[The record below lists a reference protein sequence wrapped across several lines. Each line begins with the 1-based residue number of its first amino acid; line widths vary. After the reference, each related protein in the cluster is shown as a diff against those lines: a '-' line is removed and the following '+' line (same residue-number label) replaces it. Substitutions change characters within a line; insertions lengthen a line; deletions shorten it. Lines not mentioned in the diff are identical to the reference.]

1 MAKTGPA
8 KYSAT
13 PSLQGY
19 LYQCRY
25 AFLLM
30 LKRIRTLPTAHLAVE
45 KFDDVSF
52 ESGGKPTD
60 LVQTKFHGTPGNLTD
75 ASEDWWKTLNIWC
88 EGVRDKHFL
97 LPGVTF
103 SLITTQTAPVGSA
116 AEVLRVASSTR
127 NPARA
132 DDLLLNVAKTSTNA
146 RLAKAFEVFKKLP
159 KAKRLEL
166 LGEVSIFDAACS
178 VGDLDKPLLE
188 ELRFVAPRDHEK
200 SFLDHIEGWWLRR
213 LITHLEMAGQP
224 AIRGGEVQEA
234 IERMRDSFADD
245 NLPIQSPLPD
255 PPQVPDPANDSRKFV
270 QCLRRLGLTD
280 LRLRKS
286 ILDFYRASVHR
297 DRWVSDTLV
306 NFEEIEDYDDRLLGE
321 WDRICDSLIDELGT
335 TGINRSALGK
345 KLFFRLDE
353 DAARYPVFFIRPKCT
368 EPAISRGSLH
378 KLADSGKLGWHP
390 DEVTALR
397 TVAIGR
403 S

>member
-8 KYSAT
+8 KYSAST
-13 PSLQGY
+13 SLQGY

-30 LKRIRTLPTAHLAVE
+30 LKRIRTSATAHLAIE

-52 ESGGKPTD
+52 ETGGKPSD

-116 AEVLRVASSTR
+116 AEALRATTSKR

-132 DDLLLNVAKTSTNA
+132 DDLLLKVATTSTNVS
-146 RLAKAFEVFKKLP
+146 LAKAFDVFKKLP
-159 KAKRLEL
+159 KPKRLEML
-166 LGEVSIFDAACS
+166 NEVFIFDAACS
-178 VGDLDKPLLE
+178 VGDLDNPLLE
-188 ELRFVAPRDHEK
+188 ELRFVAPRNHEK

-213 LITHLEMAGQP
+213 LITHLDTAGQP

-234 IERMRDSFADD
+234 IEQMRDTFADD
-245 NLPIQSPLPD
+245 NLPIQRPLPD
-255 PPQVPDPANDSRKFV
+255 PPHAPDPATDHRQFV
-270 QCLRRLGLTD
+270 QCLRRLRLTD
-280 LRLRKS
+280 VRLRQS

-297 DRWVSDTLV
+297 DRWVTDTLI
-306 NFEEIEDYDDRLLGE
+306 NFEEIEDYDERLLGE
-321 WDRICDSLIDELGT
+321 WDRTCDSLMSELGT
-335 TGINRSALGK
+335 AGVDPASPAA
-345 KLFFRLDE
+345 DE
-353 DAARYPVFFIRPKCT
+353 RPT
-368 EPAISRGSLH
+368 R
-378 KLADSGKLGWHP
+378 
-390 DEVTALR
+390 
-397 TVAIGR
+397 
-403 S
+403 